1 MTRETEAIRVI
12 ELRSPG
18 GEPLPPFEAGSHI
31 DLHLQAGLVR
41 SYSLMNPQNERH
53 RYLLGVARAKEGR
66 GGSSYIHEQLRVG
79 HVLDVA
85 PPRNL
90 FRLHEAAP
98 AAVLFGGGIGVT
110 PMISMAARLAELG
123 RDWKL
128 NYAVRR
134 RSEAAFLSTLT
145 AHGERIAL
153 HCDDEQGA
161 LLDMARIIASAP
173 AGAHIYCCGPSPMM
187 TAFDKLTEAIEP
199 ERVHV
204 EHFSPPNEAAVG
216 GEYCVELAQAGK
228 TVVIPRGQT
237 ILETLTKA
245 GFDLPHSC
253 QQGICG
259 ACETRVIAGVPDHR
273 DAILSPAERAA
284 NQTMMIC
291 CSGSLSG
298 KLVLDI

>member
-12 ELRSPG
+12 ELRSPD
-18 GEPLPPFEAGSHI
+18 GEPLPAFEAGSHI

-41 SYSLMNPQNERH
+41 SYSLMNPPNERH

-79 HVLDVA
+79 HVLDVT

-98 AAVLFGGGIGVT
+98 AAVLLGGGIGVT
-110 PMISMAARLAELG
+110 PMISMAARLAELD

-128 NYAVRR
+128 NYAVRS
-134 RSEAAFLSTLT
+134 RSEAAFLSTLA
-145 AHGERIAL
+145 AHGERVAL

-161 LLDMARIIASAP
+161 VLDIARIIASAA
-173 AGAHIYCCGPSPMM
+173 AGAHFYCCGPSPMM
-187 TAFDKLTEAIEP
+187 TAFDELTRAIEP

-204 EHFSPPNEAAVG
+204 EYFSPLNEAAVG
-216 GEYCVELAQAGK
+216 GEYCVELAKAGK
-228 TVVIPRGQT
+228 TVVVPRGQT
-237 ILETLTKA
+237 ILDTLTKA